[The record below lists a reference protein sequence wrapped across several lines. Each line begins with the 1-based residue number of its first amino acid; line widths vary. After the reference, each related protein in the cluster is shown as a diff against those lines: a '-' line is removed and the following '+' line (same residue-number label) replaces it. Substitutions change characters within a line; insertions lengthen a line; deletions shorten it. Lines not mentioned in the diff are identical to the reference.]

1 MIVGICS
8 TCGFVYSLQSGKPCP
23 ACMALRIER
32 VRETFKPIDML
43 RTALGV
49 SGQRPKDAEEWS
61 RMREEIQWGYYRP
74 SLWDSIDKAEAEVP
88 KGCKMPQDDAA
99 QIYELKR
106 RFRL

>member
-1 MIVGICS
+1 MIVGICA
-8 TCGFVYSLQSGKPCP
+8 TCGFIYSLQSGKPCP

-74 SLWDSIDKAEAEVP
+74 ESFNEEPEDTPSDLRI
-88 KGCKMPQDDAA
+88 PQDEDE
-99 QIYELKR
+99 QVYELKR